1 MTEPVFTPSGAA
13 TRMATF
19 AAAASSRAGRDLTA
33 YADLHAWSIAEPDAF
48 WSLVWDHFEVV
59 GSRGAVAAEPTTLP
73 EARFFPDATLNIVD
87 TYLRPVPE
95 RDAAGLPI
103 VVQTAEMT
111 GRQGGIGVVTS
122 LTREELLERVAATAA
137 ALRARGVAPGDR
149 VALVLPVGIDALVV
163 TLAGLAVG
171 AVMTSAAPEFGVP
184 AIVDRFGQL
193 DPIVLVGTTS
203 YLWAGKRHER
213 RDHLVEL
220 VRELP
225 SVRAVLVVPGTD
237 DPMSPIDPD
246 VVDVAGIAARCV
258 AGSDRLLQVDLLADA
273 HRRHRGADR
282 RGGEAAPVGL
292 ALQAEVLPFDHPAYV
307 LFSSGTTGKPKCL
320 VHRAGGVLVKHL
332 VEGGLHGDFGPGDR
346 VCFYTTTGW
355 MMWNWAISVLA
366 TGATLVLHDGAPT
379 YPAADALFALADT
392 ADLTHLGLGAR
403 LLDAMRSEGRGL
415 RDDRDLEHLRMVLVT
430 GSPLT
435 EATAR
440 WLVDELGDAV
450 MPQPISGGTDLV
462 GCFLAASPTLPVWP
476 GEITRAAL
484 GMDVV
489 VYDDEG
495 NPTTDDTPGELV
507 CRNTFPTVPLGI
519 WGDDGT
525 RLHETYFARFPGVW
539 THGDLTSRTDN
550 GGFIIHG
557 RSDATLN
564 VAGVRIGTGEIY
576 AALEHVPGVVDA
588 LAFAQAWDGDTRMVL
603 LVVLAPGIAL
613 DDDLRARIRSTLRE
627 RGSPRHVPA
636 VVAQVRELPRT
647 LTGKLAEIAV
657 ADTVNGRPVRNRDA
671 LANPESLDAIA
682 ALEELRA

>member
-1 MTEPVFTPSGAA
+1 MAEPVFTPTGEP
-13 TRMATF
+13 TRMAAF
-19 AAAASSRAGRDLTA
+19 ARAAGERSGRDLDA
-33 YADLHAWSIAEPDAF
+33 YDDLHAWSVADPDGF
-48 WSLVWDHFEVV
+48 WSLVWDHFAVV
-59 GSRGAVAAEPTTLP
+59 GSRGDVAAEPVALP
-73 EARFFPDATLNIVD
+73 EARFFPGAELNIVD

-95 RDAAGLPI
+95 RDSAGLPI
-103 VVQTAEMT
+103 VVQTAEV
-111 GRQGGIGVVTS
+111 GEGIAVVAS
-122 LTREELLERVAATAA
+122 LTREELVDRVASAA
-137 ALRARGVAPGDR
+137 AVLRARGVVPGDR
-149 VALVLPVGIDALVV
+149 VALVLPVGIDALIV
-163 TLAGLAVG
+163 TLAALAVG
-171 AVMTSAAPEFGVP
+171 AVVSSAAPEFGVP

-193 DPIVLVGTTS
+193 DPVVLVGTTS
-203 YLWAGKRHER
+203 YRWAGRRHDR
-213 RDHLVEL
+213 REHLVEL

-225 SVRAVLVVPGTD
+225 SVRSLLVVPGAD
-237 DPMSPIDPD
+237 DPTSPVDPD

-258 AGSDRLLQVDLLADA
+258 AGSSRLLQVDLLSEAQ
-273 HRRHRGADR
+273 RRHRGA
-282 RGGEAAPVGL
+282 P
-292 ALQAEVLPFDHPAYV
+292 LQAEVLPFDHPAYV

-332 VEGGLHGDFGPGDR
+332 VEGALHGDFGPGDR

-355 MMWNWAISVLA
+355 MMWNWAVSILA

-379 YPAADALFALADT
+379 YPTTDALFDVADI

-403 LLDAMRSEGRGL
+403 LLDAMRTQGCSLREGR
-415 RDDRDLEHLRMVLVT
+415 DLTALRMVLVT

-435 EATAR
+435 EPTAR

-462 GCFLAASPTLPVWP
+462 GCFLAATPTLPVLP

-484 GMDVV
+484 GMDVT
-489 VYDDEG
+489 VYDESG
-495 NPTTDDTPGELV
+495 QPTTDDAPGELV

-525 RLHETYFARFPGVW
+525 RLHDTYFAHFPGVW
-539 THGDLTSRTDN
+539 THGDLTSRTET
-550 GGFIIHG
+550 GGFVIHG

-576 AALEHVPGVVDA
+576 AALEHVPEVIDA
-588 LAFAQAWDGDTRMVL
+588 LAFAQAWEGDTRMVL
-603 LVVLAPGIAL
+603 LVVLAQGAAL
-613 DDDLRARIRSTLRE
+613 DDDLRGRMRTILRE

-636 VVAQVRELPRT
+636 VIAQVDDVPRT

-671 LANPESLDAIA
+671 LANPQTLDDIA
-682 ALEELRA
+682 ALEELSS

>member
-1 MTEPVFTPSGAA
+1 MVGPIYTPSGVV
-13 TRMATF
+13 TRMGTF
-19 AAAASSRAGRDLTA
+19 AETASARTGMDLTS
-33 YADLHAWSIAEPDAF
+33 YDRLHQWSVEAPDAF
-48 WSLVWDHFEVV
+48 WSLVWDHFGVV
-59 GSRGAVAAEPTTLP
+59 GSRAEVAAEPAALP
-73 EARFFPDATLNIVD
+73 EARFFPGAMLNIVD

-95 RDAAGLPI
+95 RDAADAPI
-103 VVQTAEMT
+103 VVQTAEI
-111 GRQGGIGVVTS
+111 GAGVGVVAS
-122 LTREELLERVAATAA
+122 LTRAELLERVSATAA
-137 ALRARGVAPGDR
+137 ALRARGVTPGDR

-163 TLAGLAVG
+163 TLSALAVG
-171 AVMTSAAPEFGVP
+171 AVVSSAAPEFGVP

-193 DPIVLVGTTS
+193 DPVVLVGTTS
-203 YLWAGKRHER
+203 YHWAGRRHDR
-213 RDHLVEL
+213 REHLVEL
-220 VRELP
+220 TRSLP
-225 SVRAVLVVPGTD
+225 SVRALLVVAGAD
-237 DPMSPIDPD
+237 DLTSPVDPD

-258 AGSDRLLQVDLLADA
+258 AGSNRILQVDLLAEA
-273 HRRHRGADR
+273 EGRHRGA
-282 RGGEAAPVGL
+282 PL
-292 ALQAEVLPFDHPAYV
+292 SAEPLPFDHPAYV

-332 VEGGLHGDFGPGDR
+332 VEGALHGDFGPGDR

-355 MMWNWAISVLA
+355 MMWNWAVSILA
-366 TGATLVLHDGAPT
+366 TGATLVLHDGAPA
-379 YPAADALFALADT
+379 YPTTDALFDLVEVAE
-392 ADLTHLGLGAR
+392 LTHLGLGAR
-403 LLDAMRSEGRGL
+403 LLDAMRAEGISLAAGRSL
-415 RDDRDLEHLRMVLVT
+415 DRLRMVLVT

-435 EATAR
+435 EPTAR
-440 WLVDELGDAV
+440 WLADQLGDAV

-462 GCFLAASPTLPVWP
+462 GCFLAATPTLPVWA
-476 GEITRAAL
+476 GELTRPAL

-489 VYDDEG
+489 VYDDGG
-495 NPTTDDTPGELV
+495 NPTTDGTPGELV
-507 CRNTFPTVPLGI
+507 CRNSFPTVPLGI

-525 RLHETYFARFPGVW
+525 RLRETYFAEFPGVW
-539 THGDLTSRTDN
+539 THGDLTSRTEH

-576 AALEHVPGVVDA
+576 AALESVPEVIDA

-603 LVVLAPGIAL
+603 LVVLAEGAAL

-636 VVAQVRELPRT
+636 VIAEVEALPRT

-682 ALEELRA
+682 ALGALRS

>member
-1 MTEPVFTPSGAA
+1 MSEPVFVPGEAP
-13 TRMATF
+13 TRMAAF
-19 AAAASSRAGRDLTA
+19 AARAGERVGRDLTA
-33 YADLHAWSIAEPDAF
+33 YDDLHAWSIADPDAF
-48 WSLVWDHFEVV
+48 WSLVWDFFGVV
-59 GSRGAVAAEPTTLP
+59 GTRGEVAADPAVLP
-73 EARFFPDATLNIVD
+73 EARFFPGAGLNIVD
-87 TYLRPVPE
+87 TYLRPMPE
-95 RDAAGLPI
+95 RDDADLPI
-103 VVQTAEMT
+103 VVQTGEI
-111 GRQGGIGVVTS
+111 GEGIGVVAS
-122 LTREELLERVAATAA
+122 LTREELVERVAAAAA

-149 VALVLPVGIDALVV
+149 IALVLPVGIDALVV

-171 AVMTSAAPEFGVP
+171 AVVSSAAPEFGVP
-184 AIVDRFGQL
+184 AIVDRLGQL
-193 DPIVLVGTTS
+193 GPVVLVGTTS
-203 YLWAGKRHER
+203 YHWAGKRHER

-225 SVRAVLVVPGTD
+225 SVRALLVVPGAD
-237 DPMSPIDPD
+237 DLTSPVDPD

-273 HRRHRGADR
+273 ERRHRGA
-282 RGGEAAPVGL
+282 
-292 ALQAEVLPFDHPAYV
+292 ALQAETLFFDHPAYV

-332 VEGGLHGDFGPGDR
+332 VEAGLHGDFGPGDR

-355 MMWNWAISVLA
+355 MMWNWAVSVLA

-379 YPAADALFALADT
+379 YPGTDALFALADV
-392 ADLTHLGLGAR
+392 AELTHLGLGAR
-403 LLDAMRSEGRGL
+403 LLDAMRSEGRDL
-415 RDDRDLEHLRMVLVT
+415 REGRDLGSLRMVLVT

-440 WLVDELGDAV
+440 WLVDELGDDV

-462 GCFLAASPTLPVWP
+462 GCFVSAAPTLPVWP
-476 GEITRAAL
+476 GEITRATL

-489 VYDDEG
+489 VYDEDG
-495 NPTTDDTPGELV
+495 RPTTDGTPGELV
-507 CRNTFPTVPLGI
+507 CRNSFPTVPLGI
-519 WGDDGT
+519 WGDDDGS
-525 RLHETYFARFPGVW
+525 RLHDTYFARFPGVW
-539 THGDLTSRTDN
+539 THGDLTSRTEH

-576 AALEHVPGVVDA
+576 AALEHVPEVTDA
-588 LAFAQAWDGDTRMVL
+588 LAFAQAWDDDTRMVL
-603 LVVLAPGIAL
+603 LVVLAPGATL
-613 DDDLRARIRSTLRE
+613 DDDLRGRIRSTLRE

-636 VVAQVRELPRT
+636 IVAEVTELPRT
-647 LTGKLAEIAV
+647 LTGKLAEIPV

-682 ALEELRA
+682 SLEALRA

>member
-1 MTEPVFTPSGAA
+1 MAEPVFLPSGEL
-13 TRMATF
+13 TRMAVF
-19 AAAASSRAGRDLTA
+19 AAAASERAGRDLTA
-33 YADLHAWSIAEPDAF
+33 YDDLHAWSIAEPDAF
-48 WSLVWDHFEVV
+48 WSLVWDHFGVV
-59 GSRGAVAAEPTTLP
+59 GVRGEVAAEAAVLP
-73 EARFFPDATLNIVD
+73 DARFFPAATLNIVD
-87 TYLRPVPE
+87 TYLRPVPP
-95 RDAAGLPI
+95 RDSAGQPI
-103 VVQTAEMT
+103 VVQTAEV
-111 GRQGGIGVVTS
+111 GEGIRVVAS
-122 LTREELLERVAATAA
+122 LTREELLERVSAAAA

-149 VALVLPVGIDALVV
+149 IALVLPVGIDALVV

-171 AVMTSAAPEFGVP
+171 AVVSSAAPEFGVP

-203 YLWAGKRHER
+203 YRWAGKRHDR
-213 RDHLVEL
+213 REHLVDL

-225 SVRAVLVVPGTD
+225 SVRAVLVVPGAD
-237 DPMSPIDPD
+237 DPTTSIDPD
-246 VVDVAGIAARCV
+246 VVDLAGIAARCV
-258 AGSDRLLQVDLLADA
+258 AGSDRILQVDLLADA
-273 HRRHRGADR
+273 ERRHRGA
-282 RGGEAAPVGL
+282 

-355 MMWNWAISVLA
+355 MMWNWAVSILA

-379 YPAADALFALADT
+379 YPTSDALFALADT

-403 LLDAMRSEGRGL
+403 LLDAMRSEGRVL
-415 RDDRDLEHLRMVLVT
+415 RQERDLERLRMVLVT

-440 WLVDELGDAV
+440 WLVDELGPVV

-462 GCFLAASPTLPVWP
+462 GCFLAASPTLPVRP

-484 GMDVV
+484 GMDVA
-489 VYDDEG
+489 VYDEDG

-507 CRNTFPTVPLGI
+507 CRNAFPTVPLGI

-525 RLHETYFARFPGVW
+525 RLHETYFAAYPGVW
-539 THGDLTSRTDN
+539 THGDLTSRTEH

-564 VAGVRIGTGEIY
+564 VAGVRIGTGEVY
-576 AALEHVPGVVDA
+576 AALEHVPGVIDA

-603 LVVLAPGIAL
+603 LVVLAPGVAL
-613 DDDLRARIRSTLRE
+613 DDDLRGRIRTTLRE

-636 VVAQVRELPRT
+636 VVAQVAELPRT
-647 LTGKLAEIAV
+647 LTGKLAEIAA

-682 ALEELRA
+682 VLEELRA

>member
-1 MTEPVFTPSGAA
+1 MAEPVFLPSGEL
-13 TRMATF
+13 TRMAVF
-19 AAAASSRAGRDLTA
+19 AAAASERAGRDLTA
-33 YADLHAWSIAEPDAF
+33 YDDLHAWSIADPDAF
-48 WSLVWDHFEVV
+48 WSLVWDHFGVV
-59 GSRGAVAAEPTTLP
+59 GVRGEVAAEAAVLP
-73 EARFFPDATLNIVD
+73 DARFFPAATLNIVD
-87 TYLRPVPE
+87 TYLRPVPP
-95 RDAAGLPI
+95 RDSAGQPI
-103 VVQTAEMT
+103 VVQTAEV
-111 GRQGGIGVVTS
+111 GEGIRVVAS
-122 LTREELLERVAATAA
+122 LTREELLERVSAAAA

-149 VALVLPVGIDALVV
+149 IALVLPVGIDALVV

-171 AVMTSAAPEFGVP
+171 AVVSSAAPEFGVP

-203 YLWAGKRHER
+203 YRWAGKRHDR
-213 RDHLVEL
+213 REHLVDL

-225 SVRAVLVVPGTD
+225 SVRAVLVVPGAD
-237 DPMSPIDPD
+237 DPTTSIDPD
-246 VVDVAGIAARCV
+246 VVDLAGIAARCV
-258 AGSDRLLQVDLLADA
+258 AGSDRILQVDLLADA
-273 HRRHRGADR
+273 ERRHRGA
-282 RGGEAAPVGL
+282 

-355 MMWNWAISVLA
+355 MMWNWAVSILA

-379 YPAADALFALADT
+379 YPTSDALFALADT

-403 LLDAMRSEGRGL
+403 LLDAMRSEGRVL
-415 RDDRDLEHLRMVLVT
+415 RQERDLERLRMVLVT

-440 WLVDELGDAV
+440 WLVDELGPVV

-462 GCFLAASPTLPVWP
+462 GCFLAASPTLPVRP

-484 GMDVV
+484 GMDVA
-489 VYDDEG
+489 VYDEDG

-507 CRNTFPTVPLGI
+507 CRNAFPTVPLGI

-525 RLHETYFARFPGVW
+525 RLHETYFAAYPGVW
-539 THGDLTSRTDN
+539 THGDLTSRTEH

-564 VAGVRIGTGEIY
+564 VAGVRIGTGEVY
-576 AALEHVPGVVDA
+576 AALEHVPGVIDA

-603 LVVLAPGIAL
+603 LVVLAPGVAL
-613 DDDLRARIRSTLRE
+613 DDDLRGRIRTTLRE

-636 VVAQVRELPRT
+636 VVAQVAELPRT
-647 LTGKLAEIAV
+647 LTGKLAEIAA

-682 ALEELRA
+682 VLEELRA

>member
-1 MTEPVFTPSGAA
+1 MAEPVFLPSGGP
-13 TRMATF
+13 TRMAAF
-19 AAAASSRAGRDLTA
+19 AAAASERAGRDLTA
-33 YADLHAWSIAEPDAF
+33 YDDLHAWSIAEPDAF
-48 WSLVWDHFEVV
+48 WSLVWDHFGVV
-59 GSRGAVAAEPTTLP
+59 GVRGEVAAEPAVLP
-73 EARFFPDATLNIVD
+73 DARFFPAAMLNIVD

-95 RDAAGLPI
+95 RDSADHPI
-103 VVQTAEMT
+103 VMQTAEV
-111 GRQGGIGVVTS
+111 GDSIHVVAS
-122 LTREELLERVAATAA
+122 LTREELLERVSAAVA
-137 ALRARGVAPGDR
+137 ALRTRGVTPGDR
-149 VALVLPVGIDALVV
+149 IALVLPVGIDALVV

-171 AVMTSAAPEFGVP
+171 AVVSSAAPEFGVP

-203 YLWAGKRHER
+203 YRWAGKRHDR
-213 RDHLVEL
+213 REHLVDL

-225 SVRAVLVVPGTD
+225 SVRAVLVVPGAD
-237 DPMSPIDPD
+237 DPTSPIDPD
-246 VVDVAGIAARCV
+246 VVDLAGIAARCV
-258 AGSDRLLQVDLLADA
+258 AGSDRILQVDLLADA
-273 HRRHRGADR
+273 ERRHRG
-282 RGGEAAPVGL
+282 VT
-292 ALQAEVLPFDHPAYV
+292 LQAEALPFDHPAYV

-355 MMWNWAISVLA
+355 MMWNWAVSILA

-379 YPAADALFALADT
+379 YPASDALFALADA

-403 LLDAMRSEGRGL
+403 LLDAMRSEGRVL
-415 RDDRDLEHLRMVLVT
+415 RQERDLERLRMVLVT

-440 WLVDELGDAV
+440 WLVDELGPAV

-462 GCFLAASPTLPVWP
+462 GCFLAASPTLPVRA

-489 VYDDEG
+489 VYDEDG

-525 RLHETYFARFPGVW
+525 RLHETYFAAYPGVW
-539 THGDLTSRTDN
+539 THGDLTSRTEH

-564 VAGVRIGTGEIY
+564 VAGVRIGTGEVY
-576 AALEHVPGVVDA
+576 AALEHVPGVIDA
-588 LAFAQAWDGDTRMVL
+588 LAFAQVWDGDTRMVL
-603 LVVLAPGIAL
+603 IVVLAPGVAL
-613 DDDLRARIRSTLRE
+613 DDDLRGRIRTTLRE

-636 VVAQVRELPRT
+636 VIAQVTELPRT
-647 LTGKLAEIAV
+647 LTGKLAEIA
-657 ADTVNGRPVRNRDA
+657 AGDTVNGRPVRNRDA
-671 LANPESLDAIA
+671 LANPESLDVIF

>member
-1 MTEPVFTPSGAA
+1 MVEPVFLPSGEP
-13 TRMATF
+13 TRMAGF
-19 AAAASSRAGRDLTA
+19 AAAAGERAGRDLTA
-33 YADLHAWSIAEPDAF
+33 YDDLHAWSITEPDAF
-48 WSLVWDHFEVV
+48 WSLVWDYFGVV
-59 GSRGAVAAEPTTLP
+59 GVRGEVAAETAVLP
-73 EARFFPDATLNIVD
+73 DAHFFPAATLNIVD

-95 RDAAGLPI
+95 RDSADQPI
-103 VVQTAEMT
+103 VVQTAEV
-111 GRQGGIGVVTS
+111 GEGIRVVAS
-122 LTREELLERVAATAA
+122 LTREELLERVSAAAA
-137 ALRARGVAPGDR
+137 ALRTRGVTPGDR
-149 VALVLPVGIDALVV
+149 IALVLPVGIDALVV

-171 AVMTSAAPEFGVP
+171 AVVSSAAPEFGVP

-203 YLWAGKRHER
+203 YRWAGKRHDR
-213 RDHLVEL
+213 REHLVDL

-225 SVRAVLVVPGTD
+225 SVRAVLVVPGAD
-237 DPMSPIDPD
+237 DPTSPVDPD
-246 VVDVAGIAARCV
+246 VVDLAGIAARCV
-258 AGSDRLLQVDLLADA
+258 AGSDRILQVDLLADA
-273 HRRHRGADR
+273 ERRHRGA
-282 RGGEAAPVGL
+282 
-292 ALQAEVLPFDHPAYV
+292 ALQAEALPFDHPAYV

-332 VEGGLHGDFGPGDR
+332 VEGGLHGDFSPGDR

-355 MMWNWAISVLA
+355 MMWNWAVSILA

-379 YPAADALFALADT
+379 YPASDALFALAD
-392 ADLTHLGLGAR
+392 AAELTHLGLGAR
-403 LLDAMRSEGRGL
+403 LLDAMRSEGRVLGQE
-415 RDDRDLEHLRMVLVT
+415 RDLERLRMVLVT

-440 WLVDELGDAV
+440 WLVDELGPAV

-462 GCFLAASPTLPVWP
+462 GCFLAASPTLPVRP

-489 VYDDEG
+489 VYDEHG

-525 RLHETYFARFPGVW
+525 RLHETYFAAYPGVW
-539 THGDLTSRTDN
+539 THGDLTSRTEH

-564 VAGVRIGTGEIY
+564 VAGVRIGTGEVY
-576 AALEHVPGVVDA
+576 AALEHVPGVIDA

-603 LVVLAPGIAL
+603 LVVLAPGVAL
-613 DDDLRARIRSTLRE
+613 DDDLRGRIRTTLRE

-636 VVAQVRELPRT
+636 VVAQVTELPRT
-647 LTGKLAEIAV
+647 LTGKLAEIAA
-657 ADTVNGRPVRNRDA
+657 ADTVNGRSVRNRDA
-671 LANPESLDAIA
+671 LANPESLDVIA

>member
-1 MTEPVFTPSGAA
+1 MAEPVFLPSGEL
-13 TRMATF
+13 TRMAVF
-19 AAAASSRAGRDLTA
+19 AAAASERAGRDLTA
-33 YADLHAWSIAEPDAF
+33 YDDLHAWSIADPDAF
-48 WSLVWDHFEVV
+48 WSLVWDHFGVV
-59 GSRGAVAAEPTTLP
+59 GVRGEVAAEPAVLP
-73 EARFFPDATLNIVD
+73 DARFFPAATLNIVD
-87 TYLRPVPE
+87 TYLRPVPP
-95 RDAAGLPI
+95 RDSAGQPI
-103 VVQTAEMT
+103 VVQTAEV
-111 GRQGGIGVVTS
+111 GEGIRVVAS
-122 LTREELLERVAATAA
+122 LTREELLERVSAAAA

-149 VALVLPVGIDALVV
+149 IALVLPVGIDALVV

-171 AVMTSAAPEFGVP
+171 AVVSSAAPEFGVS

-203 YLWAGKRHER
+203 YRWAGKRHDR
-213 RDHLVEL
+213 REHLVDL

-225 SVRAVLVVPGTD
+225 SVRAVLVVPGAD
-237 DPMSPIDPD
+237 DPTTSIDPD
-246 VVDVAGIAARCV
+246 VVDLAGIAARCV
-258 AGSDRLLQVDLLADA
+258 AGSDRILQVDLLADA
-273 HRRHRGADR
+273 ERRHRGA
-282 RGGEAAPVGL
+282 

-355 MMWNWAISVLA
+355 MMWNWAVSILA

-379 YPAADALFALADT
+379 YPTSDALFALADT

-403 LLDAMRSEGRGL
+403 LLDAMRSEGRVL
-415 RDDRDLEHLRMVLVT
+415 RQERDLERLRMVLVT

-440 WLVDELGDAV
+440 WLVDELGPVV

-462 GCFLAASPTLPVWP
+462 GCFLAASPTLPVRP

-484 GMDVV
+484 GMDVA
-489 VYDDEG
+489 VYDEDG

-507 CRNTFPTVPLGI
+507 CRNAFPTVPLGI

-525 RLHETYFARFPGVW
+525 RLHETYFAAYPGVW
-539 THGDLTSRTDN
+539 THGDLTSRTEH

-564 VAGVRIGTGEIY
+564 VAGVRIGTGEVY
-576 AALEHVPGVVDA
+576 AALEHVPGVIDA

-603 LVVLAPGIAL
+603 LVVLAPGVAL
-613 DDDLRARIRSTLRE
+613 DDDLRGRIRTTLRE

-636 VVAQVRELPRT
+636 VVAQVAELPRT
-647 LTGKLAEIAV
+647 LTGKLAEIAA

-682 ALEELRA
+682 VLEELRA

>member
-1 MTEPVFTPSGAA
+1 MVEPVFLPSGEP
-13 TRMATF
+13 TRMAGF
-19 AAAASSRAGRDLTA
+19 AAAAGERAGRDLTA
-33 YADLHAWSIAEPDAF
+33 YDDLHAWSITEPDAF
-48 WSLVWDHFEVV
+48 WSLVWDYFGVV
-59 GSRGAVAAEPTTLP
+59 GVRGEVAAETAVLP
-73 EARFFPDATLNIVD
+73 DEHFFPAATLNIVD

-95 RDAAGLPI
+95 RDSADQPI
-103 VVQTAEMT
+103 VMQTAEV
-111 GRQGGIGVVTS
+111 GEGIRVVAS
-122 LTREELLERVAATAA
+122 LTREELLERVSAAAA
-137 ALRARGVAPGDR
+137 ALRTRGVTPGDR
-149 VALVLPVGIDALVV
+149 IALVLPVGIDALVV

-171 AVMTSAAPEFGVP
+171 AVVSSAAPEFGVP

-203 YLWAGKRHER
+203 YRWAGKRHDR
-213 RDHLVEL
+213 REHLVDL

-225 SVRAVLVVPGTD
+225 SVRAVLVVPGAD
-237 DPMSPIDPD
+237 DPTSPVDPD
-246 VVDVAGIAARCV
+246 VVDLAGIAARCV
-258 AGSDRLLQVDLLADA
+258 AGSDRILQVDLLADA
-273 HRRHRGADR
+273 ERRHRGA
-282 RGGEAAPVGL
+282 
-292 ALQAEVLPFDHPAYV
+292 ALQAEALPFDHPAYV

-332 VEGGLHGDFGPGDR
+332 VEGGLHGDFSPGDR

-355 MMWNWAISVLA
+355 MMWNWAVSILA

-379 YPAADALFALADT
+379 YPASDALFALAD
-392 ADLTHLGLGAR
+392 AAELTHLGLGAR
-403 LLDAMRSEGRGL
+403 LLDAMRSEGRVLGQE
-415 RDDRDLEHLRMVLVT
+415 RDLERLRMVLVT

-440 WLVDELGDAV
+440 WLVDELGPAV

-462 GCFLAASPTLPVWP
+462 GCFLAASPTLPVRP

-484 GMDVV
+484 GMDVL
-489 VYDDEG
+489 VYDEHG

-525 RLHETYFARFPGVW
+525 RLHETYFAAYPGVW
-539 THGDLTSRTDN
+539 THGDLTSRTEH

-564 VAGVRIGTGEIY
+564 VAGVRIGTGEVY
-576 AALEHVPGVVDA
+576 AALEHVPGVIDA

-603 LVVLAPGIAL
+603 LVVLAPGVAL
-613 DDDLRARIRSTLRE
+613 DDDLRGRIRTTLRE

-636 VVAQVRELPRT
+636 VVAQVTELPRT
-647 LTGKLAEIAV
+647 LTGKLAEIAA
-657 ADTVNGRPVRNRDA
+657 ADTVNGRSVRNRDA
-671 LANPESLDAIA
+671 LANPESLDVIA
-682 ALEELRA
+682 ALEELRV

>member
-1 MTEPVFTPSGAA
+1 MAEPVFLPSGEL
-13 TRMATF
+13 TRMAVF
-19 AAAASSRAGRDLTA
+19 AAAASERAGRDLTA
-33 YADLHAWSIAEPDAF
+33 YDDLHAWSIADPDAF
-48 WSLVWDHFEVV
+48 WSLVWDHFGVV
-59 GSRGAVAAEPTTLP
+59 GVRGEVAAEPAVLP
-73 EARFFPDATLNIVD
+73 DARFFPAATLNIVD
-87 TYLRPVPE
+87 TYLRPVPP
-95 RDAAGLPI
+95 RDSAGQPI
-103 VVQTAEMT
+103 VVQTAEV
-111 GRQGGIGVVTS
+111 GEGIRVVAS
-122 LTREELLERVAATAA
+122 LTREELLERVSAAAA

-149 VALVLPVGIDALVV
+149 IALVLPVGIDALVV

-171 AVMTSAAPEFGVP
+171 AVVSSAAPEFGVP

-203 YLWAGKRHER
+203 YRWAGKRHDR
-213 RDHLVEL
+213 REHLVDL

-225 SVRAVLVVPGTD
+225 SVRAVLVVPGAD
-237 DPMSPIDPD
+237 DPTTSIDPD
-246 VVDVAGIAARCV
+246 VVDLAGIAARCV
-258 AGSDRLLQVDLLADA
+258 AGSDRILQVDLLADA
-273 HRRHRGADR
+273 ERRHRGA
-282 RGGEAAPVGL
+282 

-355 MMWNWAISVLA
+355 MMWNWAVSILA

-379 YPAADALFALADT
+379 YPTSDALFALADT

-403 LLDAMRSEGRGL
+403 LLDAMRSEGRVL
-415 RDDRDLEHLRMVLVT
+415 RQERDLERLRMVLVT

-440 WLVDELGDAV
+440 WLVDELGPVV

-462 GCFLAASPTLPVWP
+462 GCFLAASPTLPVRP

-484 GMDVV
+484 GMDVA
-489 VYDDEG
+489 VYDEDG

-507 CRNTFPTVPLGI
+507 CRNAFPTVPLGI

-525 RLHETYFARFPGVW
+525 RLHETYFAAYPGVW
-539 THGDLTSRTDN
+539 THGDLTSRTEH

-564 VAGVRIGTGEIY
+564 VAGVRIGTGEVY
-576 AALEHVPGVVDA
+576 AALEHVPGVIDA

-603 LVVLAPGIAL
+603 LVVLAPGVAL
-613 DDDLRARIRSTLRE
+613 DDDLRGRIRTTLRE

-636 VVAQVRELPRT
+636 VVAQVAELPRT
-647 LTGKLAEIAV
+647 LTGKLAEIAA

-682 ALEELRA
+682 ALEELRG

>member
-1 MTEPVFTPSGAA
+1 MAEPVFLPSGEA
-13 TRMATF
+13 TQMAIF
-19 AAAASSRAGRDLTA
+19 AAAASERAGRDLAA
-33 YADLHAWSIAEPDAF
+33 YDDLHAWSIVDPDAF
-48 WSLVWDHFEVV
+48 WSLVWDHFGVV
-59 GSRGAVAAEPTTLP
+59 GVRGEVAAEPAVLP
-73 EARFFPDATLNIVD
+73 DARFFPAATLNIVD
-87 TYLRPVPE
+87 TYLRPVPQ
-95 RDAAGLPI
+95 RDSAGQPI
-103 VVQTAEMT
+103 VVQTAEV
-111 GRQGGIGVVTS
+111 GEGIRAVAS
-122 LTREELLERVAATAA
+122 LTREELLERVSGAAA

-149 VALVLPVGIDALVV
+149 IALVLPVGIDALVV

-171 AVMTSAAPEFGVP
+171 AVVSSAAPEFGVP

-203 YLWAGKRHER
+203 YRWAGKRHDR
-213 RDHLVEL
+213 REHLVDL

-225 SVRAVLVVPGTD
+225 SVRAVLVVPGAD
-237 DPMSPIDPD
+237 DPTSSIDPD
-246 VVDVAGIAARCV
+246 VVDLAGIAARCV
-258 AGSDRLLQVDLLADA
+258 AGSDRILQVDLLADA
-273 HRRHRGADR
+273 ERRHRGA
-282 RGGEAAPVGL
+282 

-355 MMWNWAISVLA
+355 MMWNWAVSVLA

-379 YPAADALFALADT
+379 YPTSDALFALAET

-403 LLDAMRSEGRGL
+403 LLDAMRSEGRAL
-415 RDDRDLEHLRMVLVT
+415 RQERDLERLRMVLVT

-440 WLVDELGDAV
+440 WLVDELGPAV

-462 GCFLAASPTLPVWP
+462 GCFLAASPTLPVRP

-484 GMDVV
+484 GMDVA
-489 VYDDEG
+489 VYDEHG

-525 RLHETYFARFPGVW
+525 RLHETYFATYPGVW
-539 THGDLTSRTDN
+539 THGDLTSRTEH

-564 VAGVRIGTGEIY
+564 VAGVRIGTGEVY
-576 AALEHVPGVVDA
+576 AALEHVPGVIDG
-588 LAFAQAWDGDTRMVL
+588 LAFAQAWEGDTRMVL
-603 LVVLAPGIAL
+603 LVVLAPGVAL
-613 DDDLRARIRSTLRE
+613 DDDLRGRIRTTLRE

-636 VVAQVRELPRT
+636 VVAQVTELPRT
-647 LTGKLAEIAV
+647 LTGKLAEIAA